1 MMTIEN
7 SLMETPTDPTDRI
20 ASLCEV
26 MNDLARSADTQGARA
41 AAADDVDASSELFGL
56 AALLRTEAAD
66 LESGEST
73 VDHGQEILDGAQ
85 RLVVQQMLRIDRLQ
99 QTPSPFVI
107 GRPGRGAFALNRR
120 LELLGRAFR
129 GEAVREIEV
138 DPKAEW
144 IAVVETE
151 RADSH
156 D

>member
-7 SLMETPTDPTDRI
+7 SLMETPTDRI

-144 IAVVETE
+144 IAVAETE

>member
-1 MMTIEN
+1 MPGRQLRTTSTRAPN
-7 SLMETPTDPTDRI
+7 
-20 ASLCEV
+20 C
-26 MNDLARSADTQGARA
+26 SA
-41 AAADDVDASSELFGL
+41 L
-56 AALLRTEAAD
+56 AALLRTEAAN

-99 QTPSPFVI
+99 QNPSPFVI
-107 GRPGRGAFALNRR
+107 GRPGRGALALNRR

-129 GEAVREIEV
+129 GETVREVEV

-144 IAVVETE
+144 IAVIENE